1 MNLSAR
7 LLALAKGMVA
17 DDVGALVA
25 PFESVLKSLGFRP
38 SVHNA
43 RTSKDFVFWILDLDP
58 AKYELARMVVTF
70 VPDKVEIVAG
80 NLREDGVGEV
90 EFDFS
95 HPMRG
100 YSPSALRRDIR
111 SNLWTMGK
119 ISESKAASE
128 LLRIAKSIIGGD
140 VNTLNGI
147 SNQAAKRYVNRIL
160 SEHTKGFFHDQSW
173 EGVSRVWKALDD
185 NGIDWTMT
193 GNEYQK
199 DGPSGMPTR
208 KQWKFEVNFVNNKS
222 RLVTL
227 YGVLIASGAGSVD
240 DVLSKYDLVSYVS

>member
-7 LLALAKGMVA
+7 LLALAKEVLS
-17 DDVGALVA
+17 DDVEVLATL
-25 PFESVLKSLGFRP
+25 FEPVLKSFGFRP
-38 SVHNA
+38 SAHNT
-43 RTSKDFVFWILDLDP
+43 RTSKDFMSWILDLDP
-58 AKYELARMVVTF
+58 TKYEVARMVVTF
-70 VPDKVEIVAG
+70 LTDKVEIVAG
-80 NLREDGVGEV
+80 NLREDGGGEV
-90 EFDFS
+90 ELNIS

-111 SNLWTMGK
+111 SGLWEVEK
-119 ISESKAASE
+119 ISGVMAASE
-128 LLRIAKSIIGGD
+128 LLRIAKFMIARD

-173 EGVSRVWKALDD
+173 EGVHRVWKALDD

-199 DGPSGMPTR
+199 DSPSGMPIR
-208 KQWKFEVNFVNNKS
+208 KQWKFEVSFVNNND
-222 RLVTL
+222 RPVTL